1 MSKFSHII
9 YTRGCPRIGF
19 TGDIQNAE
27 GYGIVYISKDILDDT
42 SKIDQLFLTKI
53 LQMTNS
59 SEDGRNGK
67 AGRDVHSVVY
77 TVPPSGSPV
86 MSCIHYRNAQEAE
99 SSKIHNRP
107 VFLNDMIIGEFDQ
120 YPCSLLG
127 ASCFVAEKT
136 PIDDYYREEPIPMGE
151 PIDSQDINCD
161 DELRYRAMEFAK
173 NGRADVIRAAVW
185 FLIQQLSLPES
196 ERKMIVIRDSEPN
209 LRLWIA
215 AITYSMPV
223 TFSREISFNT
233 NATEFNNLQKD
244 LQYCIQKST
253 QKFERNFNI
262 QNPNLGR
269 RNFAL
274 IVGADPEW
282 RGSEA
287 TNLVKAMMPYVVID
301 AKTNRIQGFEPDN
314 TISSEY
320 YRAIVNDDAM
330 IQDFC
335 NIIGEMKKITPGID
349 IGKLFI
355 ACNVLSEDA
364 PYQYYDMV
372 KSLQILDKHFSGDS
386 CLLMHVINR
395 LFGREKLYSS
405 LVSEDLKN
413 SLLVLKMCVNYVET
427 FSFSAYRQGMVMC
440 IAEILRER
448 LMNLQSIS
456 LFLEALSE
464 KGHFSPQ
471 EVLSLLIDE
480 EHLACITEQM
490 IQKGDEDYVVSL
502 LTLLNKY
509 CDIKQMSIQRLL
521 EYEGIKDVVS
531 VILQRSI
538 SSQTIASS
546 VLQQL
551 KNDPVALESYIT
563 MGFNYVADDSKRRI
577 AWCDCVLDNGVNGGA
592 LCNAIQ
598 SSGGTPEEIESILCT
613 MIRRDGYTSNI
624 QELYLKYL
632 SHVPEVGKE
641 FYLTWYQSIQ
651 GNPDQITITK
661 QMVNTL
667 KKDLH
672 HSYILKDLLA
682 EIDRDVSYN
691 TSRKDSELI
700 EIIKTSNLMEQCSC
714 PRTELHLFIKQL
726 TIPVAGGLF
735 SKKDR
740 ENIAMQYIKA
750 NPQNKEFVVE
760 DGFTDSPL
768 GKKFVDYICMNAEET
783 SAFLIAMMA
792 FKFSVPREKDNYL
805 KRLASEICVS
815 YVKRKNDS
823 VSLLIHLKDC
833 VDQNIVIKGDPV
845 MRLLDAF
852 HSDDVKTSL
861 NELISA
867 CTKALGEYKL
877 DGFADKMV
885 ANCAKDYGK
894 HTAAKL
900 EIVLKEAQA
909 IYGQNH
915 KGGLFGRLFGK
926 K

>member
-19 TGDIQNAE
+19 AGDVQNAE
-27 GYGIVYISKDILDDT
+27 GYGIVYISKDIPENS

-59 SEDGRNGK
+59 SEDERAGK
-67 AGRDVHSVVY
+67 AGRDVHSVLY
-77 TVPPSGSPV
+77 TVPPTGSPV

-99 SSKIHNRP
+99 SSKVHNRP

-127 ASCFVAEKT
+127 ASCFEAEKT
-136 PIDDYYREEPIPMGE
+136 PIDDYYREEPLPMGE
-151 PIDSQDINCD
+151 PIDAQDVNLD
-161 DELRYRAMEFAK
+161 DELRSRAIEFAK
-173 NGRADVIRAAVW
+173 NGRADVVRAAVW
-185 FLIQQLSLPES
+185 FLIQQLSVPES
-196 ERKMIVIRDSEPN
+196 ERKIIVIRDSEPN

-223 TFSREISFNT
+223 AFSRDISFNT

-244 LQYCIQKST
+244 LQYCVQKST
-253 QKFERNFNI
+253 QRFERNFNI
-262 QNPNLGR
+262 QNPNLER

-301 AKTNRIQGFEPDN
+301 AKTNSIQGFEPDG
-314 TISSEY
+314 TISTEY
-320 YRAIVNDDAM
+320 YRAIVDDDAK

-335 NIIGEMKKITPGID
+335 SIIGEMKGITPGIEL
-349 IGKLFI
+349 GKLYN
-355 ACNVLSEDA
+355 ACNVLSDDA
-364 PYQYYDMV
+364 PYRYYDLA
-372 KSLQILDKHFSGDS
+372 KSLQVLDKHFTGES

-405 LVSEDLKN
+405 LVSEDMKN
-413 SLLVLKMCVNYVET
+413 SLSVLKTCVNYVESY
-427 FSFSAYRQGMVMC
+427 SFSAYKPGMVMC
-440 IAEILRER
+440 IAEIIRER

-456 LFLEALSE
+456 LFLDVLSE

-471 EVLSLLIDE
+471 EVLDLLIEE
-480 EHLACITEQM
+480 EHLACISEQT
-490 IQKGDEDYVVSL
+490 ILKGDEDYVVSL

-509 CDIKQMSIQRLL
+509 CDTKGMSFQRLL
-521 EYEGIKDVVS
+521 ENEEIKTVTS
-531 VILQRSI
+531 LILQRSI
-538 SSQTIASS
+538 SSKTTAHR

-551 KNDPVALESYIT
+551 KDDPIALERYIM
-563 MGFNYVADDSKRRI
+563 MGFDLVADDSRQRK
-577 AWCDCVLDNGVNGGA
+577 AWCDCVLDSGVDGSS

-598 SSGGTPEEIESILCT
+598 SSGGTPEDIESVLCK
-613 MIRRDGYTSNI
+613 MISSNGYTSDI
-624 QELYLKYL
+624 QGLYLKYL
-632 SHVPEVGKE
+632 SHVPQVGKE

-651 GNPDQITITK
+651 GKPNQITITK
-661 QMVNTL
+661 LMVDTL
-667 KKDLH
+667 KRDIH
-672 HSYILKDLLA
+672 HSYILADLLP
-682 EIDRDVSYN
+682 EIDRGVSYN
-691 TSRKDSELI
+691 STKIDAELI
-700 EIIKTSNLMEQCSC
+700 EIIKASTLEERISY
-714 PRTELHLFIKQL
+714 PRTELYMFIKQL
-726 TIPVAGGLF
+726 TIPATGGLF
-735 SKKDR
+735 SKKER
-740 ENIAMQYIKA
+740 ENVAAQYIKA
-750 NPQNKEFVVE
+750 NPNNVEYVV
-760 DGFTDSPL
+760 DAGFTDSPL
-768 GKKFVDYICMNAEET
+768 GKKFIDYICMNSDET
-783 SAFLIAMMA
+783 SAFVVATMA
-792 FKFSVPREKDNYL
+792 FKFSAPKEKDNYL
-805 KRLASEICVS
+805 KCLASGICS
-815 YVKRKNDS
+815 LYVKKKSDS

-833 VDQNIVIKGDPV
+833 VDQNIVIKGDSV
-845 MRLLDAF
+845 MRLLGAF
-852 HSDDVKTSL
+852 HSDDVKTGL

-877 DGFADKMV
+877 DGFADKTI

-900 EIVLKEAQA
+900 EIVLKEAQT